1 MFTVTSY
8 LLVLVAF
15 VVSLAA
21 SANVKSTYKRYS
33 NVNNARGFT
42 ADEVARKILDDN
54 GLHNVRIEHIHGNLT
69 DHYDPRDN
77 VIRLSDAVY
86 GQTSVAA
93 IGVAAHECGHAV
105 QHSVEYTPIKI
116 RSAIIPVTQFGSQLA
131 YPLVILGLILGG
143 NQLFITI
150 GIWLYI
156 AVVAFQLVTLPTEF
170 DASHRALKTLEGS
183 GFLMPEENKQARK
196 VLTAAALTY
205 VAALFTAIVNLL
217 RLIAISNRKR

>member
-1 MFTVTSY
+1 MDI
-8 LLVLVAF
+8 LLVLIAL
-15 VVSLAA
+15 VVTLIA

-33 NVNNARGFT
+33 NVSNANGLT
-42 ADEVARKILDDN
+42 ADEVARRILDDN
-54 GLHNVRIEHIHGNLT
+54 GLQYVQIEHIHGNLN
-69 DHYDPRDN
+69 DHYDPRAN

-116 RSAIIPVTQFGSQLA
+116 RSAIIPVTQIGSQLA

-143 NQLFITI
+143 NQLLITI

-183 GFLMPEENKQARK
+183 GFLMPVENQQARK

-217 RLIAISNRKR
+217 RLIALSNRKR

>member
-21 SANVKSTYKRYS
+21 STNVKSTYKRYS

-54 GLHNVRIEHIHGNLT
+54 DLHNVRIEHIHGNLT

>member
-1 MFTVTSY
+1 MDI
-8 LLVLVAF
+8 LLVLIAL
-15 VVSLAA
+15 VVTLIA

-33 NVNNARGFT
+33 NVSNVNGLT

-54 GLHNVRIEHIHGNLT
+54 GLQYVQIEHIHGNLN
-69 DHYDPRDN
+69 DHYDPRAN

-116 RSAIIPVTQFGSQLA
+116 RSAIIPVTQIGSQLA

-143 NQLFITI
+143 NQLLITI

-183 GFLMPEENKQARK
+183 GFLMPVENQQARK

-217 RLIAISNRKR
+217 RLIALSNRKR